1 MATAI
6 DFNPDILNLQAPIV
20 FFPVRHHSPAAARL
34 LRDYL
39 EQIRPQAILI
49 EGPSDF
55 NDRLAELSLP
65 HQLPIAIYSYLR
77 EEKLG
82 QRGAFYPF
90 CIYSPEWQALRI
102 GFQQQ
107 ILVEFIDRPWAELA
121 CDALSNQRY
130 GDGSLAQNPYV
141 TVLSQKLGVEDFDG
155 LWDTLFEIDPNLS
168 LEDYFERCHRLC
180 FHLRTQDNLPLHR
193 DRFREAFMV
202 TQIRRVQ
209 AQLAI
214 HNSLDSSH
222 PHALKSSDSQTP
234 PDSTTYQNSQNS
246 QIIVITGGFHSY
258 ALFAQLYNLPF
269 EAPDSRGNPSDSPQ
283 SLPPVNLLQQGIALT
298 PYSYDRL
305 DSLTGYDAGMTN
317 PGFYHQVWLDRSQK
331 FQQSQKLEQSKKV
344 KNNQIHSQPSYQKL
358 LAQVVVNLRDQK
370 QQAISAADLIA
381 VDSMA
386 KALANLRNHSEV
398 WRQDVVDGII
408 TALVKEEVIQG
419 ELHPLLAAVY
429 HVFRG
434 NDRGHL
440 AAGTPLPPFVIELQ
454 TQLDRYGIKPELTV
468 RYLNLDLHQRED
480 LEKSQF
486 LHQLQSLKISGYR
499 RVAGTDFVQRTDL
512 SELWEQWEI
521 RWSPEFEANCI
532 EAAIYGSTVLEAVTH
547 CLLEQTQGIDRSA
560 DQAAL
565 VLVEACLMGLTDL
578 SETLGD
584 RLQQIIRQDSN
595 FLQMSRA
602 LGHLLYIYRY
612 DTVLGHIRSDT
623 TAALL
628 TETFQRSLW
637 LLETLGFVSDH
648 LQAYLD
654 GLKTS
659 LEVFDRCPHLFANS
673 RLELLEI
680 LDRISIDRDQHPS
693 LRGGA
698 IGARW
703 HLGAMET
710 EQILTVLQSFAQ
722 PEQLGDFLSGLF
734 SLAREIIQRYPLLAQ
749 TIDRCI
755 LNYSDQQFLE
765 ALPALRLAFSHF
777 PPREKHQIATGLFPP
792 DTPQN
797 DRLKLEDL
805 SLNPEVASAAF
816 ALEAQIKKQLL
827 YYGLLQSN

>member
-1 MATAI
+1 MGLRMGTAI

-34 LRDYL
+34 LKDYL
-39 EQIRPQAILI
+39 EQIKPQAILI

-55 NDRLAELSLP
+55 NDRLGELNLP
-65 HQLPIAIYSYLR
+65 HQLPIAIYSYLQAENIGR
-77 EEKLG
+77 
-82 QRGAFYPF
+82 RGAFYPF
-90 CIYSPEWQALRI
+90 CVYSPEWQALRTA
-102 GFQQQ
+102 FDQQ
-107 ILVEFIDRPWAELA
+107 IIVEFIDRPWAELV

-130 GDGSLAQNPYV
+130 GDGALAQNPYV
-141 TVLSQKLGVEDFDG
+141 TVLSQKLGVEDFDE
-155 LWDTLFEIDPNLS
+155 LWDTLFEIDPHLS

-180 FHLRTQDNLPLHR
+180 FHLRTHNDRPPQR

-202 TQIRRVQ
+202 AQIQRIQASLALENSLNSSTLSTPPTQIV
-209 AQLAI
+209 
-214 HNSLDSSH
+214 
-222 PHALKSSDSQTP
+222 
-234 PDSTTYQNSQNS
+234 
-246 QIIVITGGFHSY
+246 VITGGFHSY
-258 ALFAQLYNLPF
+258 ALFAQLYNILF
-269 EAPDSRGNPSDSPQ
+269 ETDSSLDLGSDSDCHLNSNLDPDPPQ
-283 SLPPVNLLQQGIALT
+283 PLHILQEGIALT

-317 PGFYHQVWLDRSQK
+317 PGFYHQVWLDRSGK
-331 FQQSQKLEQSKKV
+331 SSA
-344 KNNQIHSQPSYQKL
+344 PSYQNL

-370 QQAISAADLIA
+370 QQGVSAADLIA
-381 VDSMA
+381 VDTMA
-386 KALANLRNHSEV
+386 KALANLRNHGEV

-408 TALVKEEVIQG
+408 SALVKEEVIQG
-419 ELHPLLAAVY
+419 EIHPLLAAVY
-429 HVFRG
+429 QVFRG

-454 TQLDRYGIKPELTV
+454 TQIDRYGIKPEPTI
-468 RYLNLDLHQRED
+468 RHLNLELHQPED

-486 LHQLQSLKISGYR
+486 LYQLQSLKISGYR
-499 RVAGTDFVQRTDL
+499 RVAGTDFVQRDDL
-512 SELWEQWEI
+512 SNLWEQWEI

-532 EAAIYGSTVLEAVTH
+532 EAAIYGSTVLEAVTY
-547 CLLEQTQGIDRSA
+547 CLLENAKEIDRCA
-560 DQAAL
+560 DRAAL
-565 VLVEACLMGLTDL
+565 VLLDACLMGLTDL
-578 SETLGD
+578 SETLAE

-612 DTVLGHIRSDT
+612 DAVLKHIRTET
-623 TAALL
+623 TALLL

-637 LLETLGFVSDH
+637 LLETLGFISDNS
-648 LQAYLD
+648 QAYLN
-654 GLKTS
+654 GLKTC
-659 LEVFDRCPHLFANS
+659 LEVFDRCPHLFADA
-673 RLELLEI
+673 RPELLDI
-680 LDRISIDRDQHPS
+680 LYRMSIDRDQQAS

-710 EQILTVLQSFAQ
+710 EQILTVLQSFSQ

-734 SLAREIIQRYPLLAQ
+734 SLAREIIQRYPHLAQ
-749 TIDRCI
+749 TIDRLI
-755 LNYSDQQFLE
+755 LSYSDQQFLE

-777 PPREKHQIATGLFPP
+777 PPREKHQIATGLFPS

-797 DRLKLEDL
+797 DRLRLADL
-805 SLNPEVASAAF
+805 NLNPEVASVAF

-827 YYGLLQSN
+827 YYGLL